1 MRCVKSVYSCNFF
14 PSGGDQQDSV
24 LVSVRKYSGGGNFT
38 SIIDEINVPD
48 LKARTGRDEVVEVI

>member
-24 LVSVRKYSGGGNFT
+24 LVSVRKYSSSGDFT
-38 SIIDEINVPD
+38 AVDP
-48 LKARTGRDEVVEVI
+48 RDEARA